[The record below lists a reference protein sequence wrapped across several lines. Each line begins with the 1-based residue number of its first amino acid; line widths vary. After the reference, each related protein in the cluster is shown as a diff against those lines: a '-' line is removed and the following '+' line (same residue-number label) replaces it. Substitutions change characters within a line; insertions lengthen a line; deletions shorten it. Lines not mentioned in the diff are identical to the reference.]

1 MIAGFWQRLMAAE
14 PAPLPQDEVQTA
26 LAVLMVRLA
35 RADGD
40 YAPAEIARI
49 DRVLGG
55 RFALTPPA
63 AARLR
68 AEAETLEAGAPDTV
82 RFTRAL
88 KSAVALEERIG
99 LIEALWAVVL
109 ADGGRDAQEDRLMRL
124 IAPLLGITDVESGLA
139 RQRVLQAG
147 F

>member
-14 PAPLPQDEVQTA
+14 PAPLPQDEAQTA

-40 YAPAEIARI
+40 YAQAEIARI
-49 DRVLGG
+49 DRVLGA

-68 AEAETLEAGAPDTV
+68 AEAETLEADAPDTV

>member
-1 MIAGFWQRLMAAE
+1 MIAGFWQKLMAAD
-14 PAPLPQDEVQTA
+14 PAPLPRDGQQLA

-40 YAPAEIARI
+40 YAAAEIARI
-49 DRVLGG
+49 DRVLAG
-55 RFALTPPA
+55 RFALLPEA

-68 AEAETLEAGAPDTV
+68 TEAEALEAAAPDTV

-88 KSAVALEERIG
+88 KAAVPLEERLG